1 MLILLKLLCFT
12 IWLVIMMYLVMGNN
26 TSFIDYNEVKIR
38 IKDQDDLEMSLRSAL
53 LDLKKKDRLI
63 IEDQSDFMQTKRNHF
78 IYSRLLRK
86 NPSLI
91 YSCLSENC
99 GF

>member
-26 TSFIDYNEVKIR
+26 TSFIDYKEVKIR
-38 IKDQDDLEMSLRSAL
+38 IKDEDDLEMSFRNAL
-53 LDLKKKDRLI
+53 LGLKKKDRLI
-63 IEDQSDFMQTKRNHF
+63 IEDQSDFMQRKRNHF

-86 NPSLI
+86 NPSLV

>member
-12 IWLVIMMYLVMGNN
+12 IWLVIMLYLIRGNN
-26 TSFIDYNEVKIR
+26 TFFLDYREVKIR
-38 IKDQDDLEMSLRSAL
+38 VKDQDNLEMTIRSAL
-53 LDLKKKDRLI
+53 SNLKKKDRLV
-63 IEDQSDFMQTKRNHF
+63 IEDQSDFSQRELNLL

-86 NPSLI
+86 NPSVV

-99 GF
+99 GC